1 MDGFIEEPLASA
13 LGGFAIAGILFDVG
27 DHPRIENALA
37 IRPGVK
43 AAVEIDISAS
53 EIQPDFF
60 RHLLQ
65 RLQPLG
71 QQDHVR
77 LIDGCHGNRS

>member
-1 MDGFIEEPLASA
+1 MVS
-13 LGGFAIAGILFDVG
+13 ILSKY
-27 DHPRIENALA
+27 ALA
-37 IRPGVK
+37 IRSGVK

-53 EIQPDFF
+53 EVQPDLF

-65 RLQPLG
+65 GFQPLG

-77 LIDGCHGNRS
+77 LIDGSHRERSQHVTIVVSHGDDLLPFLVLVA